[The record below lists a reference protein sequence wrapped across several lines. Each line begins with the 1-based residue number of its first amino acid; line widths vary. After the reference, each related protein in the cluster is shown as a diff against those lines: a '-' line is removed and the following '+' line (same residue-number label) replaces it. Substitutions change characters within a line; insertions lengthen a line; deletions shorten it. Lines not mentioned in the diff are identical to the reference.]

1 MGDRMEGMF
10 GHVLVNRVSNVQKV
24 LERRSMRRG
33 CLVMRMI
40 KVAT

>member
-1 MGDRMEGMF
+1 MEGMF
-10 GHVLVNRVSNVQKV
+10 GHVLVIRVSGVEIG

-33 CLVMRMI
+33 CLDKRMI